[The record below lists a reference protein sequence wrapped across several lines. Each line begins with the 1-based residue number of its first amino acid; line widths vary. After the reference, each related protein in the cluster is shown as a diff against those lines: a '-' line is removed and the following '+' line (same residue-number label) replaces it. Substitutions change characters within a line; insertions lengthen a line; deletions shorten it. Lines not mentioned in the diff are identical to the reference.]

1 MSFVMRYNL
10 RMIKKGNKLFEI
22 GFKND
27 TLCYLKNLKMLSI
40 IFLNYNNGLNFI
52 MSSCLEIDFGPIVLL
67 NSKEIFD
74 NTFILS

>member
-1 MSFVMRYNL
+1 
-10 RMIKKGNKLFEI
+10 
-22 GFKND
+22 
-27 TLCYLKNLKMLSI
+27 MLSR

-52 MSSCLEIDFGPIVLL
+52 MSSCLEIDFERTVLF